1 MAGFGRSNSLSIN
14 TGSSLFAGLFG
25 ASTNASQPQQ
35 TGGLFGQATSQPQSG
50 GLFGQSAT
58 AQPQQSG
65 GLFGNLQKPAQ
76 QQTGS
81 LFGQSTAQSQPQ
93 QQQAGSLLGGNL
105 GQQNQNQPQSGG
117 LFGNLG
123 QQKPATP
130 SLFGSTQAKPS
141 PSLFGASLQQPQ
153 QQQTQQQPSLFGGM
167 APQNTQT
174 NTLGGGLGQ
183 FGQSQTQPTASFSQH
198 TGAGL
203 GIEDATRIRG
213 TTQFTDLKVALQ
225 NEIATIEQSIQ
236 DHITWARKNTESLA
250 AHGAHVAQLPP
261 DVAYVQEKFKTM
273 ELAMDND
280 VVALDHVKQTQKKDE
295 QDVQLLQRAIQN
307 MALPQ
312 HYHYASM
319 RGLNAANA
327 SISAAAAAGDDDDQ
341 YGKPV
346 DLVAYFSQ
354 RGEVLDATL
363 TQYNKQIR
371 EIEAHLRTVESGA
384 VQRERELMAQA
395 QGGSPRGNEKQE
407 LFDALKA
414 IEGAIFQVASKVGT
428 AREMVVKETLGAVG
442 T

>member
-1 MAGFGRSNSLSIN
+1 MTGFGRSNSLSIN
-14 TGSSLFAGLFG
+14 TGSSLFGNTNANQGQQSAGLFG

-35 TGGLFGQATSQPQSG
+35 SGGLFGQQSTSQPQSG
-50 GLFGQSAT
+50 GLFGASAT
-58 AQPQQSG
+58 AAPQQSG

-81 LFGQSTAQSQPQ
+81 LFGQSTAQPQPQ
-93 QQQAGSLLGGNL
+93 QQQT
-105 GQQNQNQPQSGG
+105 QNQPQSGG

-130 SLFGSTQAKPS
+130 SLFGSNQAKPS

-153 QQQTQQQPSLFGGM
+153 QQQTQPQPSLFGGM
-167 APQNTQT
+167 APQNTQA

-183 FGQSQTQPTASFSQH
+183 WGQTQQAASFSQH

-203 GIEDATRIRG
+203 GYEDAARIRG
-213 TTQFTDLKVALQ
+213 TTQFTDLKISLQ
-225 NEIATIEQSIQ
+225 NDIEAIEKSIQ
-236 DHITWARKNTESLA
+236 DHISWARKNTESLA

-280 VVALDHVKQTQKKDE
+280 VVALDHVKQIQKKDE
-295 QDVQLLQRAIQN
+295 QDVQLLHRAIQN
-307 MALPQ
+307 MTLPQ

-319 RGLNAANA
+319 RGLNAANT
-327 SISAAAAAGDDDDQ
+327 SSSAAAATGDDDDQ

-354 RGEVLDATL
+354 RGEALDATL

-395 QGGSPRGNEKQE
+395 QGGSTRGNEKQE

-442 T
+442 R